1 MIKGQKISRAS
12 KNTRILVIPL
22 DWGLGHATRC
32 IPIIKELLI
41 QNLEV
46 FIVADGNNYIL
57 LKKEFPS
64 TVFLRYKGYEI
75 KYSRAKKFFSLK
87 LFLQFP
93 KVSWRIY
100 RENKWLKNAIKE
112 YGIDAVIS
120 DNRFGM
126 FTKKV
131 PCVYMTHQLHI
142 ETGNP
147 FSNLIAQKIHY
158 YFIKK
163 FDQCWVPDLELNGL
177 AGKLSHPKKMLL
189 NTFYIGPLS
198 RFQSDTYPD
207 TLFDLLISISGP
219 EPQRTIFENTII
231 AQLENFDGKA
241 IFVRGLP
248 SGNKQLQNFNHVQIY
263 NHLPAK
269 ELNEMIIKSKM
280 IISRSG
286 YTTIMDLAALK
297 KKAILVP
304 TPGQSEQQYLAGYL
318 SSKGYFFAVDQDNF
332 NLEKVLKDSMKFNYR
347 SFNFPHEMYKKTVR
361 EFVLSIKSRKFATQ

>member
-248 SGNKQLQNFNHVQIY
+248 SGKKQLQNFNHVQIY